1 MSSNAKRCSNCSSSS
16 MEHCLKIKCKYWAA
30 GSHLDNET
38 RRKDVNVKNN
48 YPKCFV
54 SNGHEYPLCKGGKF
68 LKCNICNLYEN
79 FGEED

>member
-1 MSSNAKRCSNCSSSS
+1 MSSNVKKCSSCDSSS

-30 GSHLDNET
+30 GSHLDN
-38 RRKDVNVKNN
+38 NN